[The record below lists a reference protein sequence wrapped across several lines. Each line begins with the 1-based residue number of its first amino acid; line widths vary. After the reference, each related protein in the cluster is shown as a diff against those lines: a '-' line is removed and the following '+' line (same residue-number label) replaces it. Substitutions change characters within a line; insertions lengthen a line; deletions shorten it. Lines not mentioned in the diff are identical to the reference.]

1 MVLGKLR
8 RSSPILSETIDDN
21 TLNPLLNSLFP
32 NNVGNSS
39 PSIVPE
45 VEWMDELDVTSYEVT
60 EYIKKRPARNAAPGP
75 DNFKATVW
83 KKVPNVILGHV
94 ANLFTLCLKRG
105 YFPEIWRRA
114 ILVLIPKGP
123 RGVSG
128 EIKARPICLLDELG
142 KTFERVIAQRINFWL
157 ENNEEHSLS
166 ENQYGFRRARSTV
179 DALLRVRELTRE
191 MVGRGGYAIAMGLDI
206 SNAFNSVPW
215 GTILAALEHKEIP
228 VYLRAIVASYLS
240 RRSIV
245 YRNMEGCTMCAR
257 VFRRGRF

>member
-1 MVLGKLR
+1 M
-8 RSSPILSETIDDN
+8 
-21 TLNPLLNSLFP
+21 
-32 NNVGNSS
+32 
-39 PSIVPE
+39 
-45 VEWMDELDVTSYEVT
+45 

-94 ANLFTLCLKRG
+94 ANLFTLCLRRG
-105 YFPEIWRRA
+105 YFSEIWRRV

-245 YRNMEGCTMCAR
+245 YRNMEGCTMEREVRAGVPQGSVLGPLLWNIAFDSVLRLDAEEGCHTVCYADDTSHCH
-257 VFRRGRF
+257 VG